1 MDQREKIPKG
11 VWAFWILVVT
21 AGGLWWLGHMILGDQ
36 YGLLQTVV
44 LALTLIAIV
53 WYTFETH
60 RMQEAVS
67 AQVETAVRQTNLGIL
82 PIFVSYIGAL
92 QVENEREHLVDVL
105 ELENIGNGVA
115 LNIIVD
121 KLDVEL
127 DYEEGEELFG
137 NSAIT
142 FDAVMSIPPG
152 QREIVPHKS
161 ETSKPRMQ
169 EVADAGI
176 LDWMDRLKPE
186 RAVKDYELTIRF
198 MDILGNRYVQVIH
211 IGKSGC
217 WPDIVTPDDSDR
229 ARPSVTLISPFTE
242 GVMRMI
248 TARERRELWRPR
260 LRKRRP

>member
-1 MDQREKIPKG
+1 MKKYRKG
-11 VWAFWILVVT
+11 FGRSGFLLSPQVGF
-21 AGGLWWLGHMILGDQ
+21 GLLGHMILGDQ

-60 RMQEAVS
+60 RMQEAVG

-82 PIFVSYIGAL
+82 PIFVSVFGAL

-115 LNIIVD
+115 LNITVD
-121 KLDVEL
+121 KLEVEL
-127 DYEEGEELFG
+127 DYEEGEELFE

-161 ETSKPRMQ
+161 ETSKPGMQ

-217 WPDIVTPDDSDR
+217 WPDIVTPDSSDR
-229 ARPSVTLISPFTE
+229 ASQALS
-242 GVMRMI
+242 
-248 TARERRELWRPR
+248 
-260 LRKRRP
+260 